1 MNSFQSRWI
10 EVHAPGTSCRRQAQD
25 VFIRQDRMVRRAW
38 AVGVCSIA
46 FLLALGKQHSQL
58 FTRVVRA
65 PPASVA
71 PLSHKDL
78 AHGARSE
85 FLESWM
91 TSKRHNQLTW
101 LPAERRVANSQFSSI
116 LVLGDSYAD
125 DVDMGFF
132 CWPSRLGQRLKLPV
146 LNVARGGSE
155 SAHVSAQLE
164 RAHAW
169 KHEDFALDIQSLLIL
184 HTGGNDA
191 LHSLRNPRMLALL
204 ISDLYSLRNSG
215 EDQPELSF
223 PRELG
228 KAVTSRLDNFFASAA
243 VHGHRH
249 IVLSTLPIM
258 SCLPLAR
265 LLVQLLVPGASAG
278 FVTRSLQALG
288 RSINE
293 CVCGDIQSLAAK
305 HGVYAQ
311 VFDEASQ
318 LELLADEAGASQ
330 LGLSDG
336 LRLVLRQLQRIL
348 TGPVK
353 DSGFWHDGHHPAAE
367 AHERL
372 AEAVEKILHASL
384 PPGAALR

>member
-1 MNSFQSRWI
+1 MFYRSACARHFLSQTGSGR
-10 EVHAPGTSCRRQAQD
+10 VMRQH
-25 VFIRQDRMVRRAW
+25 RMVRKAW

-46 FLLALGKQHSQL
+46 VLLALGKQHSQL

-71 PLSHKDL
+71 PLSHGDL
-78 AHGARSE
+78 AQGARSE
-85 FLESWM
+85 FLESWI

-101 LPAERRVANSQFSSI
+101 LPAERRLVNSQFSSI

-132 CWPSRLGQRLKLPV
+132 CWPSRLGKRLKLLV

-169 KHEDFALDIQSLLIL
+169 KHEDFTLDIQSLLIL

-204 ISDLYSLRNSG
+204 ISDLYSLRNSM
-215 EDQPELSF
+215 EDQLELSF

-228 KAVTSRLDNFFASAA
+228 KAVTSKLDNFFASAA

-249 IVLSTLPIM
+249 IVLSTLPII

-278 FVTRSLQALG
+278 FVTRSLRALG
-288 RSINE
+288 RSINQ

-318 LELLADEAGASQ
+318 LELLAEEAGASQ

-348 TGPVK
+348 AGPVK
-353 DSGFWHDGHHPAAE
+353 DSGFWHDGHHPASE

-372 AEAVEKILHASL
+372 AEEVERILHTSP
-384 PPGAALR
+384 PPGATLR